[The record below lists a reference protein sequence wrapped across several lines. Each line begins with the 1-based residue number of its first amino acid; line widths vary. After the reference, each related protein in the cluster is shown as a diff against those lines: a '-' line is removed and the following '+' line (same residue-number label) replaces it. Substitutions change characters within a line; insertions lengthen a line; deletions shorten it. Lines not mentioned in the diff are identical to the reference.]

1 MSDQPFPR
9 RIETLRDLGDR
20 SPGHLRAATG
30 VGDERRGAPRPG
42 GETNGGGGTQ
52 RTRPT
57 EDAGGTRAEASAA
70 QVQSGLRLLSGRYL
84 LQERI
89 ANGGMASVW
98 RARDEV
104 LARTVAVKLLHD
116 HLAADP
122 DFRERFRREAISAA
136 RLSHPF
142 IVGIFDS
149 GVDGDQVFLVMEF
162 VEGVTLRDVIIE
174 RGALPPGQVAAI
186 GYKMARALGYA
197 HARGL
202 VHRDVKPANILMGN
216 DGSVKVADFGIAKA
230 DQLDDLT
237 KTGMVLGTAAYVAP
251 EQILA
256 RPTDGQA
263 DQYALGCVLY
273 EMLTGR
279 QPFRAETAV
288 ATAAQRLERRTPPVR
303 AVRPEVPIG
312 LDEIVGRA
320 MAREPEDRFPTA
332 TELAEK
338 LSVFADDDPERTAAL
353 VITGADTQA
362 MAFSAPGPQH
372 EVSARTRRSALPAT
386 VPAMTRAAQA
396 QAQQAPAPR
405 LAARMLLPALGVL
418 VFASGLVAA
427 LMTGALEVTPDAT
440 GRPEGVTAAPAAQ
453 ALPLAREDLRSF
465 DPLGD
470 DGEEREDAIGL
481 LVDTDPATV
490 WTTSGYQSAEFGNL
504 KDGVGF
510 VIDLGQPQS
519 VEAVHLTLGTPGVAL
534 SLYTSDT
541 EPADRPEG
549 AVAQVTAAQTANET
563 RAELRP
569 QEPVEARY
577 VVVWVDPPLPR
588 DATSSRPFRASLAE
602 VTVQGVPAAPS
613 P

>member
-1 MSDQPFPR
+1 MSDQTFPR
-9 RIETLRDLGDR
+9 RTETLHDLGDR
-20 SPGHLRAATG
+20 LPEQVRAATG
-30 VGDERRGAPRPG
+30 VGDERRDALRPG
-42 GETNGGGGTQ
+42 GETGGGGAA
-52 RTRPT
+52 RPPRARPAGT
-57 EDAGGTRAEASAA
+57 GAARADAPAA

-186 GYKMARALGYA
+186 GYKMARGLGYA

-312 LDEIVGRA
+312 LDEIVARA
-320 MAREPEDRFPTA
+320 MAREPEDRFPTT

-338 LSVFADDDPERTAAL
+338 LSVFADDDPERTASL
-353 VITGADTQA
+353 VATGPDTQA

-372 EVSARTRRSALPAT
+372 EVAARTRRSALPAT

-396 QAQQAPAPR
+396 QQAAAPR
-405 LAARMLLPALGVL
+405 LASRMLLPVLGVL
-418 VFASGLVAA
+418 VFAGGLVAA
-427 LMTGALEVTPDAT
+427 LMTGALEMTPEVTGTPQ
-440 GRPEGVTAAPAAQ
+440 GPTAAPAAQ
-453 ALPLAREDLRSF
+453 ALPLAPENLRSF
-465 DPLGD
+465 DPDGD
-470 DGEEREDAIGL
+470 DEERESDIEA

-490 WTTSGYQSAEFGNL
+490 WTTEGYETAEFGNL
-504 KDGVGF
+504 KQGVGF
-510 VIDLGQPQS
+510 VIDLGQPQP
-519 VEAVHLTLGTPGVAL
+519 VAAVHLTLGTPGVSL
-534 SLYTSDT
+534 SLYASD
-541 EPADRPEG
+541 EDPSGRPEG
-549 AVAQVTAAQTANET
+549 AVAQVTPAQTSNET

-569 QEPVEARY
+569 PEPVEARY
-577 VVVWVDPPLPR
+577 LVVWVDPPLPA
-588 DATSSRPFRASLAE
+588 DVTSTRPYRASLAE
-602 VTVQGVPAAPS
+602 VTVQGAPADAS